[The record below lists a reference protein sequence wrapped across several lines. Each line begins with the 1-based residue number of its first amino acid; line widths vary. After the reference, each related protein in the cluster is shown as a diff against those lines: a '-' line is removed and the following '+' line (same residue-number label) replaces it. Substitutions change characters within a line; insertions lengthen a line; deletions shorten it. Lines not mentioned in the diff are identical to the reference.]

1 MYRNYKSKLE
11 AASQKLEMAS
21 QKLKLIIFL
30 GSTREGRLGERV
42 GKFVKNSLEKKGKYD
57 ITVFDPVQTKFPML
71 EKPLHFYKDRSTAP
85 TELVEANEKIKGAD
99 AFLLI
104 SCEYNH
110 CIPPALANLLDHF
123 PGSSFAWRP
132 SGIITY
138 SPGIYGGMRAAMQLR
153 AMTGELGCI
162 SVSNIFGIPEV
173 HKAID
178 EDGNP
183 KNDHMNSGL
192 EKLMKQLDW
201 TATAFKNMREQ
212 NGVPS

>member
-1 MYRNYKSKLE
+1 MYRSYK
-11 AASQKLEMAS
+11 QKIMAS
-21 QKLKLIIFL
+21 SKLKLIIFL

-42 GKFVKNSLEKKGKYD
+42 GKFVKTALEKKGKYE
-57 ITVFDPVQTKFPML
+57 ITMFDPVEMNFPIL
-71 EKPLHFYKDRSTAP
+71 TKPLHFYKDRTQAP
-85 TELVEANEKIKGAD
+85 KALIEANEQLKAAD

-138 SPGIYGGMRAAMQLR
+138 SPGIFGGMRAAMQLR

-178 EDGNP
+178 ENGKP
-183 KNDHMNSGL
+183 QNDHMDKGL
-192 EKLMKQLDW
+192 ERLMTQLDW

>member
-1 MYRNYKSKLE
+1 MYRAYKDN
-11 AASQKLEMAS
+11 MAS
-21 QKLKLIIFL
+21 KKLKLVIFL

-42 GKFVKNSLEKKGKYD
+42 AKFVQNELNKKGKYD
-57 ITVFDPVQTKFPML
+57 VSLFDPVTMDLPML
-71 EKPLHFYKDRSTAP
+71 AKPLHFYKDRSEAP
-85 TELVEANEKIKGAD
+85 KKLIEANETLKAAD
-99 AFLLI
+99 GFLLI

-153 AMTGELGCI
+153 VMTGELGCL

-178 EDGNP
+178 ETGKP
-183 KNDHMNSGL
+183 LNDHMTKGL
-192 EKLMKQLDW
+192 ENLMKQLDW
-201 TATAFKNMREQ
+201 TATAFKNMRDTS
-212 NGVPS
+212 GVPA

>member
-1 MYRNYKSKLE
+1 M
-11 AASQKLEMAS
+11 AAQKLMSS

-42 GKFVKNSLEKKGKYD
+42 GKFVKNSLSEKYD
-57 ITVFDPVQTKFPML
+57 IKVFDPSVMEFDLLK
-71 EKPLHFYKDRSTAP
+71 KPLHFYKDRSAAP
-85 TELVEANEKIKGAD
+85 KMLLDANEEIKNAD

-110 CIPPALANLLDHF
+110 CIPPALANMIDHF
-123 PGSSFAWRP
+123 PGSSFSWRP

-153 AMTGELGCI
+153 ALTGEIGCI
-162 SVSNIFGIPEV
+162 SVSNIFGIPKV
-173 HKAID
+173 HEAID
-178 EDGNP
+178 EDGVP
-183 KNDHMNSGL
+183 KDAHMKSGL
-192 EKLMKQLDW
+192 EKLMKQLEW
-201 TATAFKNMREQ
+201 TAIAFKDMREK